1 MHSNLLRRETQVW
14 AKSSMGK
21 WMKLEDK
28 QSNEV
33 KLSEWWELLRV
44 LPPFPAP
51 PAVSLSTNPQFFS
64 EPTGI
69 LENRRFGRGGEWDP
83 RREVWEKWIGR
94 KRGTCLWG
102 TKLMSPKKWMGVK
115 WSAILGLP
123 SFWPQ
128 VLRTRYGLKSLHYE
142 LLPAL
147 SMLGCSALR
156 TNWMSK
162 NPLLRVKENAFL
174 GNLSS

>member
-1 MHSNLLRRETQVW
+1 
-14 AKSSMGK
+14 MGK
-21 WMKLEDK
+21 WRKLEDK

-33 KLSEWWELLRV
+33 KMSEWWELLRV
-44 LPPFPAP
+44 LQPFPASP
-51 PAVSLSTNPQFFS
+51 VVSLSTDPQFFS
-64 EPTGI
+64 EPLAFWKI
-69 LENRRFGRGGEWDP
+69 DVLEVGGEWDA
-83 RREVWEKWIGR
+83 RREVREKWIGR

-102 TKLMSPKKWMGVK
+102 TELMSPKKWMGVK
-115 WSAILGLP
+115 WSKILGLP

-128 VLRTRYGLKSLHYE
+128 VLRTWYGLKSLHYE